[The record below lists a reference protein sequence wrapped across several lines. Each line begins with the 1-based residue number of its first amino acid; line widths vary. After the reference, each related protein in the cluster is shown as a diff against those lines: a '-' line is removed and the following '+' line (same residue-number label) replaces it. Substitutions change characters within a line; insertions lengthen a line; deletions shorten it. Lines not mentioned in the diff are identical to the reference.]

1 MKNLWVLLFVLPAC
15 SAKPAQNCTMVARE
29 SRPSVTITWKV
40 EHGSLDEDPPRAKVS
55 LVFGGVVTST
65 VQVGQL
71 TGNCKLADVGT
82 LPDAPANGS
91 KVTEIE
97 CVHGIH
103 GEYATV
109 FLTEPGKLVVRRY
122 ERLDDKLRGHR
133 DLQTIET
140 PTCAVYATDV
150 ATGGDL

>member
-1 MKNLWVLLFVLPAC
+1 MRYAWLVLLLISC
-15 SAKPAQNCTMVARE
+15 SPKTGQNCAMVARE

-40 EHGSLDEDPPRAKVS
+40 EHGSLDDDPPRAKVS
-55 LVFGGVVTST
+55 LTFAGAVKTT

-71 TGNCKLADVGT
+71 TGNCKLRDLGT

-97 CVHGIH
+97 CVHGVH

-122 ERLDDKLRGHR
+122 ERLDESVRGTR
-133 DLQTIET
+133 DLETVET
-140 PTCAVYATDV
+140 PTCATFVTEV